1 MENQILTMKKD
12 KPFIMAGPCSA
23 ESEDQI
29 METARALK
37 ERDVDLFR
45 AGLWKPRTRPN
56 NFEGVG
62 SVGLPWLK
70 RVKEELNLP
79 VTTEVAKGKHVDLA
93 LEFGIDVLWIGARTT
108 TNPFSVQEIADAL
121 RGVDIPVIVKNPIN
135 PDLSLWM
142 GGIERLQKVGIQN
155 ISVIHRGF
163 NFFNNTKY
171 RNSPLWQIPIEL
183 KSKFPEMMLIC
194 DVSHICG
201 RRDILGEVAQQA
213 LDLYFDGIMVEVHP
227 DPDHALSD
235 AKQQI
240 TASEFDRLIGSL
252 VFRREKLENS
262 KFVTE
267 VQSIRNEIDKIDN
280 HMIQLLSQRM
290 DLAESIGRLKKEHN
304 IPILQSKRWKE
315 ILQSAIDKG
324 MNFGLTEEFTQSVF
338 KAIHM
343 ESIQHQSRIMKS
355 AEEKGEPASS

>member
-1 MENQILTMKKD
+1 MQNQSITMKKD
-12 KPFIMAGPCSA
+12 RPFIMAGPCSA

-29 METARALK
+29 MQTARALK
-37 ERDVDLFR
+37 DRDVDLFR

-70 RVKEELNLP
+70 RVKDELGMP
-79 VTTEVAKGKHVDLA
+79 VTTEVAKAKHVDLA
-93 LEFGIDVLWIGARTT
+93 LEFGVDVLWIGARTT

-121 RGVDIPVIVKNPIN
+121 RGVDVPVIVKNPIN

-142 GGIERLQKVGIQN
+142 GGIERIQKVGVKD

-183 KSKFPEMMLIC
+183 KSQFPEMMLIC

-227 DPDHALSD
+227 DPNNALSD

-240 TASEFDRLIGSL
+240 TADEYDVLMKSL

-262 KFVTE
+262 KFVSQ
-267 VQSIRNEIDKIDN
+267 VQSIRNQIDEIDN
-280 HMIQLLSQRM
+280 HMIQILSQRM
-290 DLAESIGRLKKEHN
+290 QLAESIGRLKKDHG

-315 ILQSAIDKG
+315 ILQSAVDKG
-324 MNFGLTEEFTQSVF
+324 GAFGLTEEFTQSVF

-343 ESIQHQSRIMKS
+343 ESIQHQSRIMKES
-355 AEEKGEPASS
+355 ESTKIPLA